1 MRRWATAEL
10 TANALLRD
18 GDCFDADDLSIL
30 TGLDLHLG
38 AVDFVID
45 RVADDEVGGVHGFVG
60 VGATG
65 VLLAQG
71 DEGKIVGQ
79 VLVLFICG
87 PVGLEVFQ
95 V

>member
-1 MRRWATAEL
+1 MRRWTTRRTHCGRVIAW
-10 TANALLRD
+10 R
-18 GDCFDADDLSIL
+18 DCFDADDLFIL